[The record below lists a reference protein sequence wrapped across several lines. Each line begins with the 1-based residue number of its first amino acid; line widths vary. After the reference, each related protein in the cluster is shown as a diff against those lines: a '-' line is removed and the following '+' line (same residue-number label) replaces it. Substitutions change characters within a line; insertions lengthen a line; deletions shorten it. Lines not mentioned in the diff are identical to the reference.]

1 MTKRNSIKFEYN
13 GESDAAYLKIRPGK
27 VVESEEVK
35 PGLIVD
41 LDEDE
46 QIIGV
51 EILRLRDDLRDRRK
65 SWLGDLAAKVSNCCR
80 SVRKSGQEQADKRSI
95 PSWRWLSF

>member
-1 MTKRNSIKFEYN
+1 MSKRTAVKFEYDR
-13 GESDAAYLKIRPGK
+13 ESDAAYLKLGAGK

-41 LDEDE
+41 FGERD

-51 EILRLRDDLRDRRK
+51 EILRFARRFSREK
-65 SWLGDLAAKVSNCCR
+65 KKLAS
-80 SVRKSGQEQADKRSI
+80 
-95 PSWRWLSF
+95 